1 MNRTLFT
8 THSNAIKYLEW
19 ILFLIPRAVVV
30 RDPSGV
36 HFVFYSW
43 DVLCYET
50 LKENFL
56 CPKDS
61 LGHEGIFSTLN
72 SIIFWSLA
80 LKFLST
86 PYKLSK
92 QTCTLRGNP

>member
-8 THSNAIKYLEW
+8 TYSNAIKYLEW

-36 HFVFYSW
+36 HFIFYSW

-50 LKENFL
+50 LKEK
-56 CPKDS
+56 C
-61 LGHEGIFSTLN
+61 
-72 SIIFWSLA
+72 
-80 LKFLST
+80 
-86 PYKLSK
+86 
-92 QTCTLRGNP
+92 